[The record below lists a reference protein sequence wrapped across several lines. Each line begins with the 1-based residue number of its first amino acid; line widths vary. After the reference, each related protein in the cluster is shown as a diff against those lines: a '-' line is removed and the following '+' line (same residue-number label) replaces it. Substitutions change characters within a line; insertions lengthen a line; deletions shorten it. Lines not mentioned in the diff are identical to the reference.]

1 MRKRTSP
8 LFGINQM
15 LVSATGRKGS
25 SPSKNHVKIGS
36 LRKLTCE
43 DFLEWRQFQANRL
56 IFLHEMRA
64 MLPVAYEHKLSVDKA
79 AIVGVQVPAKAKFLF
94 YFFFNCLFMI

>member
-1 MRKRTSP
+1 MRERTSP

-15 LVSATGRKGS
+15 LVSATGGERS

-43 DFLEWRQFQANRL
+43 RFFRMATCHSP
-56 IFLHEMRA
+56 IFST
-64 MLPVAYEHKLSVDKA
+64 PSKQCGQYERKSPVDKA
-79 AIVGVQVPAKAKFLF
+79 VKVAVQVPAKEKILF
-94 YFFFNCLFMI
+94 CHCLFMI